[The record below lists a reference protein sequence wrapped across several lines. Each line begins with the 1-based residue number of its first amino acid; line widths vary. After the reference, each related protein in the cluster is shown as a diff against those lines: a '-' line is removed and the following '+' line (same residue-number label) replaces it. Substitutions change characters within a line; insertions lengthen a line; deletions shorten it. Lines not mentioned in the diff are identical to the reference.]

1 MLANYTIPIPRVEL
15 NRGNIVT
22 VYVPPHYL
30 VLALG
35 IVVTSIVSSSF
46 VRQWIG
52 MDERWAYFL
61 RRLGDF
67 VERGWTV
74 VTMRDLARYMKKF
87 GGYRELLDYVKKAVA
102 VGVLVIEADEEG
114 ERDVS
119 KARFRI
125 NLDSL
130 FMG

>member
-1 MLANYTIPIPRVEL
+1 
-15 NRGNIVT
+15 
-22 VYVPPHYL
+22 
-30 VLALG
+30 
-35 IVVTSIVSSSF
+35 
-46 VRQWIG
+46 
-52 MDERWAYFL
+52 
-61 RRLGDF
+61 
-67 VERGWTV
+67 
-74 VTMRDLARYMKKF
+74 MRDLARYMKKF